1 MKPHNPTISLLLF
14 YGAAAIWNLTNG
26 MMMILVPLYALSLGF
41 SILKIGSIIALPVLV
56 MLGIRFVV
64 GALCDRFG

>member
-26 MMMILVPLYALSLGF
+26 MMMILVPLFVPDTCDLTEE
-41 SILKIGSIIALPVLV
+41 SIPTRS
-56 MLGIRFVV
+56 
-64 GALCDRFG
+64 